1 MTGTV
6 SKETV
11 ELRWWRSDAQFFT
24 TKQAD
29 KGEKISKPLSSVSPS
44 LGRMRKTIFSI
55 FYSFCHKTWVYLAL
69 LTGMGLTL
77 WLRNGDITSRN
88 WGSLG
93 GSTGVSDGSIGC
105 FFFFCRMSF
114 QRGICTGGG
123 GGTKGQS
130 LIMVSIMECGW
141 LCDKPAWRSLSD
153 ASAYDRMTEKDGQ
166 RLTYV
171 VKSFSNSQQKGL

>member
-1 MTGTV
+1 MKGTV
-6 SKETV
+6 SKEAV
-11 ELRWWRSDAQFFT
+11 VLRWWRSDAQIFAI
-24 TKQAD
+24 KQVD
-29 KGEKISKPLSSVSPS
+29 KGMKISKPLWSVSPS
-44 LGRMRKTIFSI
+44 VERMRKTIFSI
-55 FYSFCHKTWVYLAL
+55 FYIFCHKTWVYLAL

-93 GSTGVSDGSIGC
+93 GSISVSEGSIGC

-130 LIMVSIMECGW
+130 LIVVSIMGWGW
-141 LCDKPAWRSLSD
+141 LWDKPAWRSFSD
-153 ASAYDRMTEKDGQ
+153 ASAYNRITENDHQ
-166 RLTYV
+166 
-171 VKSFSNSQQKGL
+171 